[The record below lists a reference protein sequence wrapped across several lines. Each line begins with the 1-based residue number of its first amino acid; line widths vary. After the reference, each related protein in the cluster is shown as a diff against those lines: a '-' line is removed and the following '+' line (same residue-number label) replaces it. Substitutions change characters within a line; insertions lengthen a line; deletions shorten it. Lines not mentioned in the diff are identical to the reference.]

1 MPSCLIHSPNWLGDV
16 VMSLPAFRL
25 WREANADAEVSIL
38 ARRSVAGL
46 WRLAK
51 GVDHLVETTKDA
63 DVERAARK
71 EIRSLR
77 IDEAIILPNSFRS
90 AWTTWR
96 SGIRSIRGTAGDF
109 RSFMISDTVSLAGLE
124 DAHQSIEYARV
135 LGVREDTLPSPAEAL
150 DTGHLP
156 ADPVP
161 GLDLSNRIVVMPGA
175 ARGPS
180 KRYPASHFVSAIS
193 TVLGERADL
202 SVIVCGT
209 PSEADDCSAV
219 TDGINAAS
227 PGRAENLCGRT
238 NLTSLCAILARAKAV
253 CCNDSGGMHLAT
265 ALGAPVVAV
274 FGLTDPRKTG
284 PLGRARVVA
293 AEGVAVSRAIARRSE
308 AAEKALAS
316 IAPGRVAAALREMLG
331 Q

>member
-1 MPSCLIHSPNWLGDV
+1 MPSYLIHSPNWLGDV
-16 VMSLPAFRL
+16 VMSLPAFRV
-25 WREANADAEVSIL
+25 WREANADAEVSII

-46 WRLAK
+46 WRLVK
-51 GVDHLVETTKDA
+51 DVDHLIETAKDA

-71 EIRSLR
+71 DIRSLR
-77 IDEAIILPNSFRS
+77 IDDAIILPNSFRS
-90 AWTTWR
+90 AWTAWR
-96 SGIRSIRGTAGDF
+96 SGVRSIRGTAGDF
-109 RSFMISDTVSLAGLE
+109 RSFMISDTVSLSGLE
-124 DAHQSIEYARV
+124 EAHQSIEYARI
-135 LGVREDTLPSPAEAL
+135 LGVREEDLPSPAETL
-150 DTGHLP
+150 DVGRLP
-156 ADPVP
+156 SDPLP
-161 GLDLSNRIVVMPGA
+161 GLGLSNRIVVMPGA

-193 TVLGERADL
+193 TILGEHGEL

-209 PSEADDCSAV
+209 PSEAEDCSAV
-219 TDGINAAS
+219 ADGINAAFQ
-227 PGRAENLCGRT
+227 GRAENLCGRT
-238 NLTSLCAILARAKAV
+238 NLTSLCAILARAKVV

-265 ALGAPVVAV
+265 AMGAPVVAV

-293 AEGVAVSRAIARRSE
+293 AEGVEVSRAIARRSE

-316 IAPGRVAAALREMLG
+316 IAPGRVVAALREMLG